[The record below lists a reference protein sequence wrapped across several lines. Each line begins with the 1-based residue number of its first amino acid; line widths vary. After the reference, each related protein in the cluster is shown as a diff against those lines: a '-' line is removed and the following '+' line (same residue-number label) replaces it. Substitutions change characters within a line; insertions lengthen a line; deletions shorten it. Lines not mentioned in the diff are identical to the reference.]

1 MRCACAPPCCF
12 VRVDGPPGH
21 THSHLFTRV
30 TRTPPLPSEACA
42 DRLRG
47 RALKTCALCACA
59 PCALSRRC
67 ARRSLQLFTNACF
80 HTKVSVSLAKFS
92 LGPTGTRSFVH
103 GRRAGRGCKLLSFER
118 PALHEPDRQ
127 ESPIWDRM
135 GRQVLWWSM
144 LECLSSESS
153 RQRSQRSF
161 GGGLAWHMGRGEVLA
176 PNIQH
181 GARWHLHATGR

>member
-1 MRCACAPPCCF
+1 MKYGEVIRNGDS
-12 VRVDGPPGH
+12 VSVDLWEWASNRAWCSRDEALASFAYILYP
-21 THSHLFTRV
+21 TTR
-30 TRTPPLPSEACA
+30 
-42 DRLRG
+42 
-47 RALKTCALCACA
+47 ALCACA
-59 PCALSRRC
+59 L
-67 ARRSLQLFTNACF
+67 T
-80 HTKVSVSLAKFS
+80 
-92 LGPTGTRSFVH
+92 TGTRTENACMQYLVEVLAPASSFARVTLCGSWFIKCTQIGH
-103 GRRAGRGCKLLSFER
+103 GSRTHVDGPRALRSCKLLSFER

-144 LECLSSESS
+144 LECLSGEPS

-181 GARWHLHATGR
+181 GAWWHVQATGR

>member
-1 MRCACAPPCCF
+1 MAYLRYP
-12 VRVDGPPGH
+12 
-21 THSHLFTRV
+21 TTR
-30 TRTPPLPSEACA
+30 
-42 DRLRG
+42 
-47 RALKTCALCACA
+47 ALCACA
-59 PCALSRRC
+59 LTTGTGTEEHTPSACMHSCNLHPVCNSCLRTWYLRLFKQG
-67 ARRSLQLFTNACF
+67 ARDAW
-80 HTKVSVSLAKFS
+80 FS
-92 LGPTGTRSFVH
+92 LFLRRTLTGDSAGHGSGTHVDGPRALRS
-103 GRRAGRGCKLLSFER
+103 CKLLSFKR

-144 LECLSSESS
+144 LECLSGEPS

-181 GARWHLHATGR
+181 GAWWHLHATRR